1 MSERFISMNEV
12 LDRICLSKTH
22 LYRKINAGQFPRPVP
37 LGPQKVAFLESEIE
51 AWMEARLRARAND
64 EGVEERRARAS
75 DSVKRA
81 RHVDGK
87 LEVQRTGPDNH
98 KNEENGYG
106 GH

>member
-51 AWMEARLRARAND
+51 AWMAARLRAREQD
-64 EGVEERRARAS
+64 EGVEDRRARAKL
-75 DSVKRA
+75 SVSMANTVSASGAHK
-81 RHVDGK
+81 
-87 LEVQRTGPDNH
+87 EVERYDD
-98 KNEENGYG
+98 
-106 GH
+106 